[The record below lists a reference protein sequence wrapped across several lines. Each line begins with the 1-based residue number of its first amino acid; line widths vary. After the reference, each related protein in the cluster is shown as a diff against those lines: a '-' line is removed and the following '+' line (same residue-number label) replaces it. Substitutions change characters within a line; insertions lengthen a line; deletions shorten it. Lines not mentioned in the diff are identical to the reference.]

1 MGENVRHRTNGFLRT
16 FFMKTVILAGG
27 YGTRLS
33 EETELKPKPLVEI
46 GGYPIL
52 WHIMKIYAY
61 YGFNEF
67 VVLTGYK
74 SHLIKEYFVNYY
86 QRYSDMTVD
95 MANNTVE
102 VHKTRHEPWK
112 ITLLYTGQDTMTGSR
127 LKRARDY
134 LGNEQFLM
142 TYGDAVADV
151 DIFALIESHEKSG
164 KSMTVTAVLPPG
176 RFGALKI
183 NAADEITGFQEK
195 PKGDGAWINGGF
207 FVCNPDVFDY
217 LPDFTTTVLEEE
229 PMRALAAD
237 GKLNAYKHLG
247 FWQPMDTLRDKNMLT
262 QLWYAHQAPW
272 AKWEGTSG
280 V

>member
-1 MGENVRHRTNGFLRT
+1 
-16 FFMKTVILAGG
+16 MKTVILAGG

-52 WHIMKIYAY
+52 WHIMKSYSY

-67 VVLTGYK
+67 VILTGYK

-112 ITLLYTGQDTMTGSR
+112 ITMLYTGQDTMTGGR
-127 LKRARDY
+127 LKRAREY
-134 LGNEQFLM
+134 IGNERFLM

-151 DIFALIESHEKSG
+151 DLNALIKEHETHRKA
-164 KSMTVTAVLPPG
+164 MTLTAVLPPG
-176 RFGALKI
+176 RFGALETDV
-183 NAADEITGFQEK
+183 NGDVLGFKEK

-207 FVCNPDVFDY
+207 FVCEPAVFDY
-217 LPDFTTTVLEEE
+217 LENDTTCVFEEK
-229 PMRALAAD
+229 PMTALAAD
-237 GKLNAYKHLG
+237 KQLHAYKHTG
-247 FWQPMDTLRDKNMLT
+247 FWQPMDTLREKNMLT
-262 QLWYAHQAPW
+262 QLWYAHKAPW
-272 AKWEGTSG
+272 AKWEAP